1 MTILPNFASIIMIN
15 KIIILA
21 ALILLTA
28 YSCKK
33 DEHTVIVSGNRY
45 ISKVFDYLP
54 APGQFINEDSA
65 GTKAGAQQLVG
76 NTDHLVSLGGYG
88 GYIVF
93 GFDHSIVNSEGYDI
107 AIYGNAFNTGV
118 YEWSEPGIV
127 MVSRDTNGNGLPDDT
142 WYELAGSNYDSTS
155 TIKKYSITYYNPKAT
170 VDVPWKDN
178 QGHTG
183 VVLNNIS
190 HNHPYYPSFAANQDS
205 ITFTGTLL
213 PNTYGLKEG
222 TGIYQNLAF
231 SWGYSDSWSVKD
243 DYPDNYYNSFDITWA
258 VDENGNKVTL
268 TAIDFVKVYTG
279 QNNPGNSMLGEIST
293 EVRGAADLHI
303 K

>member
-1 MTILPNFASIIMIN
+1 MMN

-21 ALILLTA
+21 ALILFTA

-33 DEHTVIVSGNRY
+33 DEHIAAVSGSRY
-45 ISKVFDYLP
+45 ISKVFDYVP

-65 GTKAGAQQLVG
+65 GTMAGARQLAG
-76 NTDHLVSLGGYG
+76 NKDHVVSLGAYG

-93 GFDHSIVNSEGYDI
+93 GFDHSIVNSTGYDI
-107 AIYGNAFNTGV
+107 AIYGNAINTGV

-127 MVSRDTNGNGLPDDT
+127 LVSRDTNGNGLPDDT
-142 WYELAGSNYDSTS
+142 WYELAGSIYDSTAI
-155 TIKKYSITYYNPKAT
+155 IKKYSITYYNPKAIA
-170 VDVPWKDN
+170 DVPWKDN

-183 VVLNNIS
+183 AVLSNIS

-213 PNTYGLKEG
+213 PNTYSLKEG

-231 SWGYSDSWSVKD
+231 SWGYSDSWSLKD
-243 DYPDNYYNSFDITWA
+243 DYPDNYYNSFDISQA

-268 TAIDFVKVYTG
+268 PAIDFVKVYTG